1 MTNFCSIDDVDDPVG
16 WIQSAVELKK
26 KIEQDGPFTKNG
38 KSVCLLFFNPSL
50 RTRLSMQKASFN
62 LGIESFIFNLNTEGW
77 QLEFGDGVVM
87 NGNTSEHIIEAAG
100 VMSSYFDAI
109 GIRAFA
115 SLSNKQEDYQEKIL
129 SQFVKHCSVPVINME
144 SATSHPLQSFADMIT
159 IEEYKKVDQ
168 PRVVLSWAPH
178 PKALP
183 QAVANSF
190 LNWSNRM
197 DYDLVLTH
205 PKGYELDPGIVG
217 NATVEYDQN
226 KAFDGA
232 DFIYTK
238 NWSAF
243 NDESYGQV
251 VSQDPT
257 WTITPEKMAL
267 TNAAKF
273 MHCLPIR
280 RNVIATDGVLDHE
293 SSIVI
298 AQANHRITSAQ
309 AVLQKLLN
317 VK

>member
-26 KIEQDGPFTKNG
+26 KIERDGPFAKSG

-115 SLSNKQEDYQEKIL
+115 SLTNKQEDYQEKIL

-159 IEEYKKVDQ
+159 IEEYKKVDK

-197 DYDLVLTH
+197 DYELVVTH
-205 PKGYELDPGIVG
+205 PKGYELEAGIVG

-226 KAFDGA
+226 KAFEGA
-232 DFIYTK
+232 DFIYAK

-243 NDESYGQV
+243 KDEVYGQV

-280 RNVIATDGVLDHE
+280 RNVIATDGVLDHD

-317 VK
+317 IK